1 MQQRE
6 QVKSKHQAQ
15 QMENQNEVSQVS
27 QQNETVSGERFYK
40 DTLIT
45 QKKNKVI
52 FKRELI
58 CDS

>member
-6 QVKSKHQAQ
+6 QLKSKHQVQ
-15 QMENQNEVSQVS
+15 QMENQNEFSQAS
-27 QQNETVSGERFYK
+27 QPNETVSGERSYK

-52 FKRELI
+52 FQGELI

>member
-1 MQQRE
+1 
-6 QVKSKHQAQ
+6 
-15 QMENQNEVSQVS
+15 MENQNEVSQVS